1 VNELTIGSL
10 FSGIGGLELGFER
23 TGRFKTIWHC
33 EIEPYPSAVL
43 EKNFPGV
50 VNYGDITKVD
60 WSKVERPDV
69 LVGGFPCQDISV
81 AGKGQGI
88 KEGTRSGLWSEYA
101 RAIRE
106 LRPRY
111 VVVENVAMLARRG
124 LVRVLGDLA
133 SLGYDAEWFTIRAS
147 DVGAPHRRERLFII
161 AHSNGGDVEAH
172 GEAGVEREVSC
183 AGQGQP
189 STGDKGSQPLA
200 ANAHDKP
207 RAEELLPDQGRNAE
221 LSKSIHGT
229 AASNTD
235 HDGTHGQAQSEEGRR
250 GMQAEPH
257 DNADASD
264 PLRLGLQTAADE
276 QVVPR
281 EGRDEHIAVEP
292 GVVGEDGGRAGGGAD
307 ELPAGE
313 AGRTAD
319 APDLRSNAAQ
329 GFAQGNVRRF
339 PEFAWC
345 EDIRCVAELFNRPD
359 IPQPLVRGANDGLP
373 KGLDG
378 FIRKERTKALGNAV
392 VPAVAE
398 AVAERLLEIE
408 DGSEVK

>member
-161 AHSNGGDVEAH
+161 AHDTNDRQCGA
-172 GEAGVEREVSC
+172 EREV
-183 AGQGQP
+183 QER
-189 STGDKGSQPLA
+189 K
-200 ANAHDKP
+200 
-207 RAEELLPDQGRNAE
+207 NAE
-221 LSKSIHGT
+221 HNG
-229 AASNTD
+229 
-235 HDGTHGQAQSEEGRR
+235 GC
-250 GMQAEPH
+250 
-257 DNADASD
+257 NADADSNN
-264 PLRLGLQTAADE
+264 PRSGLWGNEQLQEGAGDE
-276 QVVPR
+276 KRATSQD
-281 EGRDEHIAVEP
+281 DEER
-292 GVVGEDGGRAGGGAD
+292 GGRLARPVED
-307 ELPAGE
+307 
-313 AGRTAD
+313 AD
-319 APDLRSNAAQ
+319 APDLHGAQ
-329 GFAQGNVRRF
+329 RGERLEQPHRF
-339 PEFAWC
+339 VEFAWC
-345 EDIRCVAELFNRPD
+345 ENIRSVAELFNRPD
-359 IPQPLVRGANDGLP
+359 IPQPLVRGTHDGVP
-373 KGLDG
+373 RGLDG

-392 VPAVAE
+392 VPQVAQV
-398 AVAERLLEIE
+398 VAERVLEME
-408 DGSEVK
+408 EKK